1 MSLLKFFLSRPA
13 NRLGPGLLAMLLL
26 ARCACP
32 ALAMEVSGSL
42 AAEGRLFVH
51 TPQFAEQRSQSASVA
66 LDGEFY
72 HRLADGSSFILAA
85 FARLDSADKER
96 SHVDLREAN
105 YLHLGDDWQLR
116 LGLGKVFW
124 GACEFVH
131 LVDIINQT
139 DLVEALD
146 GEEKLGQPMAQLAL
160 VRDWGVIDLFWLPA
174 FRERTF
180 AGRKGRLRS
189 EPLVDVDHPL
199 YESGSEELHQ
209 DVALRYSHWL
219 GPLDFGLSWFRG
231 TSREPFFRPGL
242 DSRGRPL
249 LRPLYEQITQTGI
262 DLQGVAGAWLLKGEA
277 LYRSGFGRDFAAA
290 TCGFEYTCYA
300 LFENRLDLGIIGE
313 YVFDDRQKERQVL
326 FDNDLMV
333 GLRLAFNNAASSEI
347 LLGLVQDLDHSAR
360 LLTIEAGHRL
370 NNSWRIDVEAALFMD
385 AAPSQVDRALA
396 DDDFVKMELRYYF

>member
-1 MSLLKFFLSRPA
+1 MPLLKFFQPIPA
-13 NRLGPGLLAMLLL
+13 NLLL
-26 ARCACP
+26 SGLPATLLLLWCVCP

-42 AAEGRLFVH
+42 AAEGRLFGH
-51 TPQFAEQRSQSASVA
+51 TPQFAEQRSQGASVA

-72 HRLADGSSFILAA
+72 HRLADGSSFIIAA
-85 FARLDSADKER
+85 FGRLDSADRER

-105 YLHLGDDWQLR
+105 YLHLGEDWELR

-146 GEEKLGQPMAQLAL
+146 GEEKLGQPMAQLSL

-180 AGRKGRLRS
+180 AGQKGRLRS
-189 EPLVDVDHPL
+189 ELVVDVDHPL
-199 YESGSEELHQ
+199 YESGSEEFHQ
-209 DVALRYSHWL
+209 DMALRYSHWL

-242 DSRGRPL
+242 DRRGQPL
-249 LRPLYEQITQTGI
+249 LRPFYEQITQTGL
-262 DLQGVAGAWLLKGEA
+262 DLQGVAGAWLFKGEA
-277 LYRSGFGRDFAAA
+277 FYRTGFGRDFAAA
-290 TCGFEYTCYA
+290 TCGFEYTFYA
-300 LFENRLDLGIIGE
+300 LFENRLGLGIIGE
-313 YVFDDRQKERQVL
+313 YVFDDRQEGRQVL

-333 GLRLAFNNAASSEI
+333 GLRLAFSNAASSEI

-360 LLTIEAGHRL
+360 LLTMEAGHRL
-370 NNSWRIDVEAALFMD
+370 NSSWRVDVEAALFME

-396 DDDFVKMELRYYF
+396 EDDFVKIELVYYF